1 MELVDIV
8 PTLLEAAGLKIPDAV
23 QGKTLL
29 PVLRGESDSSKHRD
43 HVFSEYY
50 NAWSHKHSYG
60 TMLRTNA
67 HKMIVYHGTDQG
79 ELYDLEND
87 PDEFENL
94 WSNPAQAELKTQMLK
109 DAFDASVF
117 TMDPTPPREG
127 PF

>member
-1 MELVDIV
+1 V
-8 PTLLEAAGLKIPDAV
+8 PEAM
-23 QGKTLL
+23 QGKSLL
-29 PVLRGESDSSKHRD
+29 PILRGESDPATHRP

-60 TMLRTNA
+60 TMLRTDT

-117 TMDPTPPREG
+117 TMDPTPLREG